1 MQPEF
6 FDVIVIGTGSGASVA
21 QKCIKAGKKV
31 AIIDSNPFGGTCQL
45 RGCDPKKVLVGI
57 SQALDMSN
65 RLIHKGV
72 TEPAKLSWK
81 DMMQFKHTFTD
92 TTPSKNDQSL
102 IAAGVK
108 TFHGR
113 AAFQSENILSVNGQL
128 LKAEKFV
135 LANGAKPAKLSIPG
149 EELLID
155 STAFLS
161 LNELPDELL
170 LVGGGYIALE
180 FGHLAARMGVK
191 VKIIHRGKTPL
202 ANFDQDMVG
211 NLLTATKL
219 LGIDLVLDTEVKA
232 IVKEK
237 DRLIVHA
244 ESKGKKISFMTSLA
258 VHAAG
263 RTADIDDMQLEK
275 ANIAYGKSGVEVNDY
290 LQSISNPN
298 VYACGDVNNKGLP
311 LTPVAAKEAIIVAS
325 NLLKGNHTE
334 IDYGHI
340 PSNVFTI
347 PALAMVGLTEQ
358 GAENQGLNYKV
369 NYEQTTGWF
378 ASKRLNEP
386 ISAYKIV
393 LDKDTNQVLGA
404 HLLGPHAEEIINI
417 FAVAM
422 NGNITGSQLKKMIFS
437 YPTNASDIVY
447 ML

>member
-1 MQPEF
+1 METEI

-21 QKCIKAGKKV
+21 HKCAKAGKKV
-31 AIIDSNPFGGTCQL
+31 AIIDSNPYGGTCQL

-65 RLIHKGV
+65 HLLNKGV

-92 TTPSKNDQSL
+92 PKPSENDQSL
-102 IAAGVK
+102 TKAGVK

-113 AAFQSENILSVNGQL
+113 ANFESENILKVNGQL
-128 LKAEKFV
+128 LRAEQFV

-170 LVGGGYIALE
+170 LIGGGYIAFE

-191 VKIIHRGKTPL
+191 VKIIHRGKMPL
-202 ANFDQDMVG
+202 ENFDQDMVK
-211 NLLTATKL
+211 NLITATNL
-219 LGIDLVLDTEVKA
+219 LGIELILDTEVKA
-232 IVKEK
+232 VVKENN
-237 DRLIVHA
+237 RLVVHA
-244 ESKGKKISFMTSLA
+244 EAKGKAISFVTSLA
-258 VHAAG
+258 AHAAG

-275 ANIAYGKSGVEVNDY
+275 ANVAYGKKGVEVNDY
-290 LQSISNPN
+290 LQSVSNPN

-311 LTPVAAKEAIIVAS
+311 LTPVGAKEAIIVGS
-325 NLLKGNHTE
+325 NLLKGNHTK

-340 PSNVFTI
+340 PSNVFTV

-358 GAENQGLNYKV
+358 AAKSQGLNYEV
-369 NYEQTTGWF
+369 NYEENTSWF
-378 ASKRLNEP
+378 ASRRLNEP
-386 ISAYKIV
+386 ISAYKIL

-417 FAVAM
+417 FTVAM
-422 NGNITGSQLKKMIFS
+422 NGNIKGDQLRKMIFS

>member
-1 MQPEF
+1 METEI

-21 QKCIKAGKKV
+21 HKCAKAGKKV
-31 AIIDSNPFGGTCQL
+31 AIIDSNPYGGTCQL

-65 RLIHKGV
+65 RLLNKGV

-81 DMMQFKHTFTD
+81 DMMRFKHTFTD
-92 TTPSKNDQSL
+92 PTPSKNDQSL
-102 IAAGVK
+102 IEAGVN

-113 AAFQSENILSVNGQL
+113 AAFQSENILKVNGQL

-149 EELLID
+149 EEFLID
-155 STAFLS
+155 STSFLS
-161 LNELPDELL
+161 LNELPNELL
-170 LVGGGYIALE
+170 LIGGGYIAFE

-191 VKIIHRGKTPL
+191 VKIIHRGEMPL
-202 ANFDQDMVG
+202 ENFDQDMVR
-211 NLLTATKL
+211 NLLTATRL
-219 LGIDLVLDTEVKA
+219 LGIELILDTEVKA
-232 IVKEK
+232 VVKENN
-237 DRLIVHA
+237 RLVVHA
-244 ESKGKKISFMTSLA
+244 EARGKEISFMTTLA

-275 ANIAYGKSGVEVNDY
+275 ANIAYGEKGVEVNDY
-290 LQSISNPN
+290 LQSVSNPN

-311 LTPVAAKEAIIVAS
+311 LTPVGAKEAIIVAS

-340 PSNVFTI
+340 PSNVFTV

-358 GAENQGLNYKV
+358 LAKSQGLNYKV
-369 NYEQTTGWF
+369 NYEETTSWF
-378 ASKRLNEP
+378 ASRRLNEP
-386 ISAYKIV
+386 ISAYKV
-393 LDKDTNQVLGA
+393 LLDKDTNQVLGA
-404 HLLGPHAEEIINI
+404 HLLGPHAEDVINI
-417 FAVAM
+417 FTVAM
-422 NGNITGSQLKKMIFS
+422 NGNIKGDQLRKMIFS

>member
-1 MQPEF
+1 MKTETY
-6 FDVIVIGTGSGASVA
+6 DVIVIGTGSGASVA
-21 QKCIKAGKKV
+21 HKCAKAGKKV
-31 AIIDSNPFGGTCQL
+31 AIIDCNPYGGTCQL

-65 RLIHKGV
+65 RLLHKGV

-92 TTPSKNDQSL
+92 PTPSKNDQSL
-102 IAAGVK
+102 IEAGVK

-113 AAFQSENILSVNGQL
+113 AAFQSENILKVNSKL
-128 LKAEKFV
+128 LKADKFV

-149 EELLID
+149 EEFLID

-161 LNELPDELL
+161 LNTLPDELL
-170 LVGGGYIALE
+170 LVGGGYIAFE

-191 VKIIHRGKTPL
+191 VKIIHRGKMPL
-202 ANFDQDMVG
+202 ENFDQDMVT
-211 NLLTATKL
+211 NLLTATRL
-219 LGIDLVLDTEVKA
+219 LGIELILDTEVKA
-232 IVKEK
+232 IVKEN
-237 DRLIVHA
+237 DRLVVHA
-244 ESKGKKISFMTSLA
+244 EAKDKEISFMTSLA

-275 ANIAYGKSGVEVNDY
+275 ANVAYGKKGVEVNDY
-290 LQSISNPN
+290 LQSVSNPN

-311 LTPVAAKEAIIVAS
+311 LTPVGAKEAIIVAS

-358 GAENQGLNYKV
+358 LAKSQGLNYKV
-369 NYEQTTGWF
+369 NYEETTGWF

-386 ISAYKIV
+386 ISAYKIL

-404 HLLGPHAEEIINI
+404 HLLGPHAEDVINV

-422 NGNITGSQLKKMIFS
+422 NGNITGDQLKKMIFS

>member
-1 MQPEF
+1 METEI
-6 FDVIVIGTGSGASVA
+6 FDVIVIGTGSGVSVA
-21 QKCIKAGKKV
+21 HKCAKAGKKV
-31 AIIDSNPFGGTCQL
+31 AIIDSNPYGGTCQL

-65 RLIHKGV
+65 RLLHKGV
-72 TEPAKLSWK
+72 TEPTKLSWK

-92 TTPSKNDQSL
+92 PTPSKNDQSL
-102 IAAGVK
+102 IKAGVK

-113 AAFQSENILSVNGQL
+113 ASFQSENILKVNGQL

-149 EELLID
+149 EQFLID
-155 STAFLS
+155 STAFLN
-161 LNELPDELL
+161 LNALPDELL
-170 LVGGGYIALE
+170 LIGGGYIAFE

-191 VKIIHRGKTPL
+191 VKIIHRGKKPL
-202 ANFDQDMVG
+202 ENFDQDMVR
-211 NLLTATKL
+211 NLMTATKL
-219 LGIDLVLDTEVKA
+219 LGIEVILDTEVKA
-232 IVKEK
+232 IVKDNNK
-237 DRLIVHA
+237 LVVYA
-244 ESKGKKISFMTSLA
+244 EARGKEISFMTSLA

-275 ANIAYGKSGVEVNDY
+275 AHVAYGKKGVEVNDY

-311 LTPVAAKEAIIVAS
+311 LTPVGAKEAIIVAS

-334 IDYGHI
+334 IEYGHI

-358 GAENQGLNYKV
+358 LAKSQGLNYKV
-369 NYEQTTGWF
+369 NYEETTSWF

-386 ISAYKIV
+386 ISAYKIL

-404 HLLGPHAEEIINI
+404 HLLGPHAEDIINI
-417 FAVAM
+417 FTVAM
-422 NGNITGSQLKKMIFS
+422 NGNIKGDQLRKMIFS